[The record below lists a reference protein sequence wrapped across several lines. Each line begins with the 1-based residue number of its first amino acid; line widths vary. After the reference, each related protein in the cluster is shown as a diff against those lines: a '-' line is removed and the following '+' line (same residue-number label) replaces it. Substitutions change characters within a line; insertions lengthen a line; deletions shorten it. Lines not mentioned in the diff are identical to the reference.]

1 MPSDRRAFL
10 CSGEQFILSAQ
21 KSFVYA
27 KKHDIQV
34 IKRHRDEKNQKS
46 FKKHFTNVRILGIID
61 RQSGRRA
68 ETEH

>member
-27 KKHDIQV
+27 KKHDIQG
-34 IKRHRDEKNQKS
+34 IKHYRDEKNQKI
-46 FKKHFTNVRILGIID
+46 FKKHFTNAVILGIID
-61 RQSGRRA
+61 RQSARRA